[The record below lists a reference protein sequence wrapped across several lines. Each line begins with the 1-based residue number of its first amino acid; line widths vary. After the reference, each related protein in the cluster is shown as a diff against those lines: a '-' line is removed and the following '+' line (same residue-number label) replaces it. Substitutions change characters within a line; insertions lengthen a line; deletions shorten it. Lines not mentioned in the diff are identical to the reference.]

1 MIWKKRDGTLQI
13 KIFII
18 GILIGCS
25 YLIGEYIY
33 KSYTKRHKD
42 VNDLIRILEL
52 MRMDLSFGLCTL
64 EEMFKKLGDRQEF
77 CTSNF
82 FRELESQLHNNP
94 YKFLEQIVNEN
105 INILVKETYLQ
116 QKEID
121 ELRKLILTLGKS
133 DIESQSRMID
143 LSIENLKKITGETKE
158 DITQKGTV
166 YRKLSTIVGL
176 IIGIILI

>member
-1 MIWKKRDGTLQI
+1 MLYYLHIAKRKVENTM
-13 KIFII
+13 F
-18 GILIGCS
+18 
-25 YLIGEYIY
+25 Y
-33 KSYTKRHKD
+33 K
-42 VNDLIRILEL
+42 EL
-52 MRMDLSFGLCTL
+52 TVWQKSM
-64 EEMFKKLGDRQEF
+64 E
-77 CTSNF
+77 
-82 FRELESQLHNNP
+82 
-94 YKFLEQIVNEN
+94 
-105 INILVKETYLQ
+105 LVKETYLQ
-116 QKEID
+116 RKEID